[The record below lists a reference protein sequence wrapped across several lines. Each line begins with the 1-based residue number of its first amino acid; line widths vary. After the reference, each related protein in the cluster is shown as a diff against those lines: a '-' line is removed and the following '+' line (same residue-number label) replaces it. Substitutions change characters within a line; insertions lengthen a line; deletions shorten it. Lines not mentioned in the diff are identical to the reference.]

1 METISHEK
9 DREIIGVSSQDG
21 EYNDDI
27 SDTKVLP
34 LNVLLQII
42 IL

>member
-9 DREIIGVSSQDG
+9 DREIVDVSSQDE
-21 EYNDDI
+21 EYNDNI
-27 SDTKVLP
+27 SDKNVLS